1 MPTNATAA
9 ATADELTVRRR
20 HLRQRVDAAALRRL
34 ILRAL
39 GDPVFCR
46 ATPSS
51 PGAGPVRYQ
60 LGFHLVGAEEMAR
73 LNREQLGHEG
83 PTDVIT
89 LDYGPP
95 PLARPDECW
104 LCGEVFI
111 CVEVARRQSR
121 AFRTSW
127 QSELA
132 RYAVHGLLHLA
143 GFDDR
148 SPGQRRVM
156 KREEDRLVAALTPT
170 ARRRRSVPRP
180 TAPGRSAVRARA
192 S

>member
-9 ATADELTVRRR
+9 PTADELTVRRR
-20 HLRQRVDAAALRRL
+20 HLRQRVDGAGLRRL

-39 GDPVFCR
+39 GDPVFHR

-51 PGAGPVRYQ
+51 SGAGPVRYQ
-60 LGFHLVGAEEMAR
+60 LGFHLVGAAEMAR
-73 LNREQLGHEG
+73 LNQDHLGHEG

-95 PLARPDECW
+95 PLARPDERW
-104 LCGEVFI
+104 LCGEIFI
-111 CVEVARRQSR
+111 CVDVARRQAR
-121 AFRTSW
+121 EFRTSW
-127 QSELA
+127 QSEVA
-132 RYAVHGLLHLA
+132 RYALHGLLHLA
-143 GFDDR
+143 GFDDL
-148 SPGQRRVM
+148 SPGPRRVM
-156 KREEDRLVAALTPT
+156 KREEDRLVATLTLA

-180 TAPGRSAVRARA
+180 TATGRSAVRVRA